1 MGAAILELLA
11 RRVLKGKSSKTKAP
25 IGFLISDSG
34 EVGNMRTFWVEGRSG
49 DLADLR
55 FPRKGCANPRGRG
68 AKLLYGKIFAEH
80 KKERK
85 WNEGAHTPSA
95 PSFGSAAMLQAS
107 LLLNPPIYYI

>member
-11 RRVLKGKSSKTKAP
+11 RRVLKGKSTKAKAP

-34 EVGNMRTFWVEGRSG
+34 EIGNMIQDFPERGVRTPEV
-49 DLADLR
+49 
-55 FPRKGCANPRGRG
+55 G
-68 AKLLYGKIFAEH
+68 AKLLYGNIFEEH

-95 PSFGSAAMLQAS
+95 PSFGSANAASFPPAKSAS
-107 LLLNPPIYYI
+107 LLYLMDY